1 MKFNR
6 RGFLK
11 GAALAAVAG
20 GGMPG
25 RTAHCDA
32 EGGIATSGGP
42 RLPQPWLDGDVVVA
56 GGGPAGVCA
65 AVSAARMGAKTIL
78 VERFGC
84 LGGNLTLGHVS
95 PILGKVCAGTMAD
108 EVRRLLNANHQ
119 DAQKVMTRNGPEEHI
134 DHEEA
139 KGILASLC
147 SDAGVTVLLCS
158 SVVDA
163 VMDGNR
169 VRGLVVDT
177 PKGLRTISARVVID
191 ATGDGRVAM
200 AAGATVKVGRD
211 SDGATQPS
219 SLEFVVDG
227 VDERVGITAWG
238 GTDPVK
244 LPSGEEYRALCK
256 RMNAAGELPENVTIV
271 RLHRTFY
278 PGERSVNATQ
288 VNGVD
293 VLDPVA
299 IGRADAELRRQIGM
313 CVAFLRKHVPGYEKC
328 RVKSTADTLGV
339 RETRRVM
346 GDAMV
351 ADVDLL
357 EGRKY
362 SDAVVHDAWF
372 LIDIHNPKG
381 GGQAEGHSHP
391 AKPYDIRYGAFLPKG
406 VEGLLT
412 AGRCISGTHRAH
424 ASYRV
429 MTPCMAMG
437 EAVGVAAAL
446 AVKRCASPR
455 EIAAADVRSELIRR
469 GVRLA

>member
-1 MKFNR
+1 MVVNR
-6 RGFLK
+6 REFLNAASLAAIA
-11 GAALAAVAG
+11 GAAG
-20 GGMPG
+20 GCA
-25 RTAHCDA
+25 T
-32 EGGIATSGGP
+32 EGGSGATARVP
-42 RLPQPWLDGDVVVA
+42 PVAPWLEADVVVA

-65 AVSAARMGAKTIL
+65 AVSAARLGVKTIL
-78 VERFGC
+78 AERFGC

-95 PILGKVCAGTMAD
+95 PILGKVCPGTMAD
-108 EVRRLLNANHQ
+108 EVRRLLNANHL

-139 KGILASLC
+139 KGILAKLC
-147 SDAGVTVLLCS
+147 AEAGVTVLLCAP
-158 SVVDA
+158 VVDA
-163 VMDGNR
+163 QMDGRR
-169 VRGLVVDT
+169 VVGLTVDT
-177 PKGLRTISARVVID
+177 PKGLRSIRAKVVVD
-191 ATGDGRVAM
+191 ATGDGRVAV
-200 AAGATVKVGRD
+200 AAGAEVKIGRE

-219 SLEFVVDG
+219 TLEFVVDG
-227 VDERVGITAWG
+227 VDESCAITAWG

-256 RMNAAGELPENVTIV
+256 RMNAAGELPKNVTIV

-288 VNGVD
+288 INGID
-293 VLDPVA
+293 PLDPVA
-299 IGRADAELRRQIGM
+299 LGKAEAELRWQIDQ
-313 CVAFLRKHVPGYEKC
+313 CVAFLRKHVPGFGKC
-328 RVKSTADTLGV
+328 RVKSSAGTLGV

-351 ADVDLL
+351 VDDDLHD
-357 EGRKY
+357 GRHY
-362 SDAVVHDAWF
+362 LDAIVHNAWF

-406 VEGLLT
+406 IDGLLT

-446 AVKRCASPR
+446 AVRRNAVPR
-455 EIAAADVRSELIRR
+455 DVPADGIRKVLMER
-469 GVRLA
+469 GVQLAT

>member
-1 MKFNR
+1 MRTSK
-6 RGFLK
+6 GEDVATMLK
-11 GAALAAVAG
+11 
-20 GGMPG
+20 
-25 RTAHCDA
+25 
-32 EGGIATSGGP
+32 AT
-42 RLPQPWLDGDVVVA
+42 PWLDAEVVVA

-65 AVSAARMGAKTIL
+65 AVSAARMGAKAIL

-95 PILGKVCAGTMAD
+95 PILGKVCPGTMAD
-108 EVRRLLNANHQ
+108 EVRRLLNANHL
-119 DAQKVMTRNGPEEHI
+119 DSQKVMTRNGPEEHI

-139 KGILASLC
+139 KGILAKLC
-147 SDAGVTVLLCS
+147 ADAGVTVLLCA

-177 PKGLRTISARVVID
+177 PKGLRTISAKVVVD
-191 ATGDGRVAM
+191 ATGDGRVAT
-200 AAGATVKVGRD
+200 AAGATVRVGRD

-227 VDERVGITAWG
+227 VDESVAITAWG

-293 VLDPVA
+293 ALDPVA

-313 CVAFLRKHVPGYEKC
+313 CVAFLRKYVPGYGKC

-351 ADVDLL
+351 VDDDLL
-357 EGRKY
+357 EGRK
-362 SDAVVHDAWF
+362 
-372 LIDIHNPKG
+372 
-381 GGQAEGHSHP
+381 
-391 AKPYDIRYGAFLPKG
+391 
-406 VEGLLT
+406 
-412 AGRCISGTHRAH
+412 
-424 ASYRV
+424 
-429 MTPCMAMG
+429 
-437 EAVGVAAAL
+437 
-446 AVKRCASPR
+446 
-455 EIAAADVRSELIRR
+455 
-469 GVRLA
+469 

>member
-1 MKFNR
+1 MSINTSR
-6 RGFLK
+6 RGFIK
-11 GAALAAVAG
+11 GAGFFAALTGAAG
-20 GGMPG
+20 GVVSARAVPSGSASNAG
-25 RTAHCDA
+25 AWIDA
-32 EGGIATSGGP
+32 
-42 RLPQPWLDGDVVVA
+42 DVVVS

-65 AVSAARMGAKTIL
+65 AVSAARMGAKTVL

-95 PILGKVCAGTMAD
+95 PILGKVSPGTMAD
-108 EVRRLLNANHQ
+108 EVRRLLNERHLG
-119 DAQKVMTRNGPEEHI
+119 AQKVMTRNGPEEHI

-139 KGILASLC
+139 KGILAKLC
-147 SDAGVTVLLCS
+147 ADAGVSVLLCA

-169 VRGLVVDT
+169 VVGLVVDT
-177 PKGLRTISARVVID
+177 PKGLRRISAKAFVD
-191 ATGDGRVAM
+191 ATGDGRVA
-200 AAGATVKVGRD
+200 ASAGAEFKIGRD
-211 SDGATQPS
+211 ADGATQPS

-293 VLDPVA
+293 ALDPAA
-299 IGRADAELRRQIGM
+299 IGKADAELRRQIDM
-313 CVAFLRKHVPGYEKC
+313 CVAFLRKHVPGYENC

-351 ADVDLL
+351 VDGDLL

-362 SDAVVHDAWF
+362 ADAVVHDAWF

-446 AVKRCASPR
+446 AAKSGRTPR
-455 EIAAADVRSELIRR
+455 EVAAGEVRSELVKR
-469 GVRLA
+469 GVFLG